1 MALGLA
7 FKAFFSILFSG
18 TLPDNLLSALRLRR
32 ELPEKREETITL
44 EQHKRLLH
52 EAQEK
57 AESEG
62 KLRAVQVLAIFQRD
76 ARLIDFLC
84 EDIRP
89 YSDAQV
95 GAAVRTLH
103 EGCRKVL
110 DRYLHLEPVISS
122 PEGSTVTVEADSDP
136 SSIKLIGNVI
146 GKPPIK
152 GTLRHKGWRATKV
165 ELPALPES
173 GDRSVVA
180 AAEVEVS

>member
-7 FKAFFSILFSG
+7 LKAFFSILFSG
-18 TLPDNLLSALRLRR
+18 TLPDNLLLKLRR
-32 ELPEKREETITL
+32 ELPEKSEETIPV
-44 EQHKRLLH
+44 EQHRRLLR
-52 EAQEK
+52 EAEDK
-57 AESEG
+57 ADNEG
-62 KLRAVQVLAIFQRD
+62 RMRAVQMLAIFQRE

-110 DRYLHLEPVISS
+110 DRYLHLEPIISS
-122 PEGSTVTVEADSDP
+122 PEGSSVTVEADSDP
-136 SSIKLIGNVI
+136 SSIKLIGNVT
-146 GKPPIK
+146 GKPPLR
-152 GTLRHKGWRATKV
+152 GTLRHKGWRAVKI

-173 GDRSVVA
+173 GDRTVVA
-180 AAEVEVS
+180 AAEVEIP